1 MRVAYSR
8 LDTFS
13 SRSPNRLF
21 WPEHVQLNLTGKRI
35 NWCNTCCSQN
45 SLNTYTHRNLIKYE
59 KKNINPNIQV
69 KYELKLYLRD
79 FIVHMCLFFHESN
92 FWALYSYIH
101 NTYMRSIKYMFMEMF
116 VLISSLKKIS
126 LLFSL
131 LHK

>member
-21 WPEHVQLNLTGKRI
+21 WFEHVQLNLTGKRI

-92 FWALYSYIH
+92 LLGSLFIYTLYIFA
-101 NTYMRSIKYMFMEMF
+101 KYQVYVHGNVCFD
-116 VLISSLKKIS
+116 
-126 LLFSL
+126 
-131 LHK
+131 